1 MWVPTYITSRKE
13 PFHDRTTSTVSR
25 RSTSAQLFS
34 QDPSNLCRVCV
45 SFRSIFQAL
54 AGTTRARTHSR
65 VPDLSRRRKKCS
77 WSRYNQTVCALR
89 FLYRTTLGCDW
100 AVTHIPFPRKQKKL
114 PVVLSRDE
122 AAQFLRS
129 IKCLKHRTL
138 LSLCYGAGLR
148 IGEALHL
155 KVDDIDSQRM
165 MIRVRQAKGNKDR
178 YVMLSPKL
186 LELLREYW
194 RLKRPTTWLF
204 PSRLNNEPLNPCTLQ
219 HVCQRA
225 RQVSGIR
232 KAVTPHTLR
241 HSFASHLLEAGAD
254 LRTIQ
259 LLLGHN
265 SLQTTSVYTHVSQ
278 KSGYCQPVRLVAAAG
293 KLRRHH
299 VTSFC

>member
-1 MWVPTYITSRKE
+1 MTELRQRYLEDLRLRNYSPKTLQTYVE
-13 PFHDRTTSTVSR
+13 
-25 RSTSAQLFS
+25 
-34 QDPSNLCRVCV
+34 CV
-45 SFRSIFQAL
+45 SLFARYFKRSPEQLGPEHIRQYQL
-54 AGTTRARTHSR
+54 YL
-65 VPDLSRRRKKCS
+65 VEEKKCS
-77 WSRYNQTVCALR
+77 WSRFNQTVCALR
-89 FLYRTTLGCDW
+89 FLYRNTLGCDW
-100 AVTHIPFPRKQKKL
+100 AVTHIPFPRTQKKL

-122 AAQFLRS
+122 AAQFLAA

-155 KVDDIDSQRM
+155 KVADIDSQRM

-194 RLKRPTTWLF
+194 RVKRPTTWLF
-204 PSRLNNEPLNPCTLQ
+204 PSRLNNEPLNPCTIQ

-225 RQVSGIR
+225 RRDSGIR
-232 KAVTPHTLR
+232 KAVTAHTLR

-265 SLQTTSVYTHVSQ
+265 SIQTTSVYTHVSQ
-278 KSGYCQPVRLVAAAG
+278 KSVLATISPFDLLPPLEG
-293 KLRRHH
+293 
-299 VTSFC
+299 

>member
-1 MWVPTYITSRKE
+1 MTELRQRYLEDLRLRNYSPKTLQTYVE
-13 PFHDRTTSTVSR
+13 
-25 RSTSAQLFS
+25 
-34 QDPSNLCRVCV
+34 CV
-45 SFRSIFQAL
+45 SLFARYFKRSPEQLGPEHIREYQL
-54 AGTTRARTHSR
+54 YL
-65 VPDLSRRRKKCS
+65 VDEKKCS

-89 FLYRTTLGCDW
+89 FLYRNTLGCDW
-100 AVTHIPFPRKQKKL
+100 AVTHIPFPRKQQKL

-178 YVMLSPKL
+178 YVMLSAKL

-194 RLKRPTTWLF
+194 RVKRPTTWLF
-204 PSRLNNEPLNPCTLQ
+204 PSRLNNKPLNPCTIQ

-225 RQVSGIR
+225 RQDSGIR
-232 KAVTPHTLR
+232 KPVTPHTLR

-278 KSGYCQPVRLVAAAG
+278 KSVLATVSPFDL
-293 KLRRHH
+293 LPPLE
-299 VTSFC
+299 S

>member
-1 MWVPTYITSRKE
+1 MTELRQRYLEDLRLRNYSPKTLQTYV
-13 PFHDRTTSTVSR
+13 D
-25 RSTSAQLFS
+25 
-34 QDPSNLCRVCV
+34 CV
-45 SFRSIFQAL
+45 SLF
-54 AGTTRARTHSR
+54 ARYFKQSPEQLGPEHIR
-65 VPDLSRRRKKCS
+65 EYQIYLVDEKKCS

-89 FLYRTTLGCDW
+89 FLYRNTLGCDW

-194 RLKRPTTWLF
+194 RVKRPTTWLF
-204 PSRLNNEPLNPCTLQ
+204 PSRLNNEPLNPCTIQ

-278 KSGYCQPVRLVAAAG
+278 KSVLATVSPFDL
-293 KLRRHH
+293 LPPLE
-299 VTSFC
+299 S